1 MKKMIL
7 AVDDDTNALGALRQ
21 ILLHRGYEVATAT
34 SGDEAL
40 TWLAGRTPD
49 LILLDVSM
57 PGLSGFDVCRKIRE
71 DPRTAATP
79 VVFLTAK
86 GMRGDMLE
94 AQQAGSD
101 LYLVKPVLATKLIT
115 RVEMF
120 LSKDGA
126 LARKKVA
133 PRDA

>member
-1 MKKMIL
+1 MKKVIL
-7 AVDDDTNALGALRQ
+7 AVDDDSTALGALRQ
-21 ILLHRGYEVATAT
+21 ILVQRGYDVATARN
-34 SGDEAL
+34 GDEAL
-40 TWLAGRTPD
+40 TWLSGRIPD

-57 PGLSGFDVCRKIRE
+57 PGLSGYDVCRKIRE

-86 GMRGDMLE
+86 GMHADVVE
-94 AQQAGSD
+94 AQSAGSD

-126 LARKKVA
+126 LARKRSTTSSA
-133 PRDA
+133 